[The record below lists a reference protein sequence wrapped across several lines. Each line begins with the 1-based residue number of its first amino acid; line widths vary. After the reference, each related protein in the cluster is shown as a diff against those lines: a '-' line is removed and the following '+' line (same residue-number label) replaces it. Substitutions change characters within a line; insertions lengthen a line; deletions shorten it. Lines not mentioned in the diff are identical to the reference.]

1 MPRAEVDLTDEEVH
15 RLDALAT
22 RKGLTIAEVLHESV
36 REYLGT
42 ASSDADR
49 ALAEQRA
56 LAIIGKFRSSVSD
69 LASNHDRYLEKDFA
83 D

>member
-1 MPRAEVDLTDEEVH
+1 MSEK
-15 RLDALAT
+15 
-22 RKGLTIAEVLHESV
+22 RKGPTVAGVLHESV
-36 REYLGT
+36 RKYPEK
-42 ASSDADR
+42 ASAGNDR

-69 LASNHDRYLEKDFA
+69 LASNHDRYLEKAFA

>member
-1 MPRAEVDLTDEEVH
+1 MPRAEVELTDEEAH
-15 RLDALAT
+15 RLDEVAAS
-22 RKGLTIAEVLHESV
+22 KGRTVSEVLRESV
-36 REYLGT
+36 HEYLGKVNPGG
-42 ASSDADR
+42 DR

-56 LAIIGKFRSSVSD
+56 LAIIGKFRSSVGD